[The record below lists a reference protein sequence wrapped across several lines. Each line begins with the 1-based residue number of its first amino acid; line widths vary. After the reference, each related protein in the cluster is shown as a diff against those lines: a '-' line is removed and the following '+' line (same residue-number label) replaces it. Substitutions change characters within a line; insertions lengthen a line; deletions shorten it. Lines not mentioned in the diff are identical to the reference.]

1 MGVCLCCYKT
11 ITVTA
16 ANRTAVTTRSYQ
28 LTKVAPDMF
37 LVFHAVGVK
46 TDESCAILCAKY
58 SDNLCRAFQVMTG
71 PTCNLG
77 SLESAQTTM
86 AEASLVF
93 VDHTGYILYSNLE
106 CIVTQGLGIGIDF
119 SFAW

>member
-1 MGVCLCCYKT
+1 MISSVYNMPIVFYFLFLYTLLGVCLGCYKT

-28 LTKVAPDMF
+28 LTKVAADMF
-37 LVFHAVGVK
+37 LVYHTVGVK

-93 VDHTGYILYSNLE
+93 VDHTG
-106 CIVTQGLGIGIDF
+106 
-119 SFAW
+119 